1 MIVLFLDMGRSIL
14 VIEWNLFKKELKC
27 FLEFVDLVD
36 NVGEV
41 RVKLLNI

>member
-1 MIVLFLDMGRSIL
+1 MIVLFLDMGKSIL
-14 VIEWNLFKKELKC
+14 EIEWNLFRKELKC

-41 RVKLLNI
+41 RVKLLNV